1 MSFSGELEHLP
12 IVDVI
17 QLLHSSRKTGT
28 LCVRGGRGECQLVFN
43 EGYIT
48 SANHANTSVRIGKIL
63 VDMGAISRE
72 ACDAALNGQ
81 QDAGA
86 ARKPL
91 IATLIE
97 EGALKKEDAY
107 RGLRTLIEMT
117 VVEMLRWTKGTFT
130 LDVHSA
136 VISDEY
142 RYFPEM
148 LHQEIN
154 LDTQRVLMD
163 ALRIFDEEN
172 RDGEGDEP
180 AWEEDRS
187 LDAAFAPEPSP
198 SAATG
203 AIELSADDLG
213 LGDLDQLE
221 RKIPEVFASIEVID
235 PGAAHRK
242 LLDDL
247 WPSAGAAERGRM
259 VDFLTRL
266 APSAGSDFAEGSRGV
281 VFCGRDRLVRHGVM
295 TICKSL
301 DILSFT
307 TDDEQDLDL
316 ILEQSLRKGM
326 VPLLMLGAP
335 DEELPGWTALD
346 LIRLRRR
353 MRVRFPQ
360 LPVLQLSLEQDG
372 DFVLQSYQDG
382 VLAVIPRP
390 RDFAAGGELG
400 PMIWFFDVL
409 LAYLRDYFA
418 QRRNLAASDLGN
430 DLFVLRGLRDA
441 PELSQVLLRRLSEF
455 FPRGLTLI
463 VRGGE
468 LLSEKGVGF
477 SPGAERNPAP
487 VPRFTV
493 LPALDGTLRQVL
505 ANGQPYYGP
514 LADAALEEV
523 LRERLGA
530 PRDPSALLLPIISR
544 GRVIAVMY
552 GDFGPGE
559 AKAVPLDYLRVLAAQ
574 AGLVLENAI
583 YRRQLEKNT
592 GR

>member
-63 VDMGAISRE
+63 VDMGAVSRE
-72 ACDAALNGQ
+72 ACDAALSGQ
-81 QDAGA
+81 KDAGL

-180 AWEEDRS
+180 AWEDDQS
-187 LDAAFAPEPSP
+187 VDAAFAPEPS
-198 SAATG
+198 AATG
-203 AIELSADDLG
+203 AVELSADDLG

-221 RKIPEVFASIEVID
+221 RKIPEVFASIEVVD

-242 LLDDL
+242 LLDEL
-247 WPSAGAAERGRM
+247 WPAAGAADRGRM
-259 VDFLTRL
+259 VDFFTRL
-266 APSAGSDFAEGSRGV
+266 KPSAGSDFGGGSCGV

-307 TDDEQDLDL
+307 TDDEEDLDL

-346 LIRLRRR
+346 LMRLRRQKR
-353 MRVRFPQ
+353 DCFPQ
-360 LPVLQLSLEQDG
+360 LPVLQLALEQDG

-390 RDFAAGGELG
+390 RELAVGGEVG
-400 PMIWFFDVL
+400 PMIWFFEVL
-409 LAYLRDYFA
+409 HAYLRDYFA

-430 DLFVLRGLRDA
+430 DLLVLRGLRDA
-441 PELSQVLLRRLSEF
+441 PELSQVLLQRLSEF
-455 FPRGLTLI
+455 FHRGLTLI

-468 LLSEKGVGF
+468 LISEKGIGF
-477 SPGAERNPAP
+477 SGGTDRYPAP

-493 LPALDGTLRQVL
+493 SPAPDGTLRQVL
-505 ANGQPYYGP
+505 ASGQPHCGTLVDET
-514 LADAALEEV
+514 LAGALQEH
-523 LRERLGA
+523 LGA
-530 PRDPSALLLPIISR
+530 PRDPVALLLPIVSR
-544 GRVIAVMY
+544 GRVIAVIY
-552 GDFGPGE
+552 GDFGHSE
-559 AKAVPLDYLRVLAAQ
+559 ARAVPLDYLRVLAAQ

-583 YRRQLEKNT
+583 YRRQVEKNA

>member
-17 QLLHSSRKTGT
+17 QLLHSTRKSGT

-63 VDMGAISRE
+63 VDMGAVSRE
-72 ACDAALNGQ
+72 DCDAALNGQ

-91 IATLIE
+91 VATLIE
-97 EGALKKEDAY
+97 GGALKKEDAY

-130 LDVHSA
+130 LDVDSA

-172 RDGEGDEP
+172 RDGEGEEFD
-180 AWEEDRS
+180 WEENES
-187 LDAAFAPEPSP
+187 VDAAFAAESTAP
-198 SAATG
+198 TG
-203 AIELSADDLG
+203 AVELSADDLG

-221 RKIPEVFASIEVID
+221 RKIPEVFASIEVVD
-235 PGAAHRK
+235 PSAPHRK
-242 LLDDL
+242 LVDEL
-247 WPSAGAAERGRM
+247 WPAADAADRGRM
-259 VDFLTRL
+259 IDFLTQL
-266 APSAGSDFAEGSRGV
+266 APSAGSDFAGGSRGV
-281 VFCGRDRLVRHGVM
+281 VFCGRDHLVRHGVM

-307 TDDEQDLDL
+307 TDDEEDLDL

-346 LIRLRRR
+346 LIRLRRQKR
-353 MRVRFPQ
+353 DRFPQ
-360 LPVLQLSLEQDG
+360 LPVLQLALEQDG
-372 DFVLQSYQDG
+372 DFVLQTYQDG
-382 VLAVIPRP
+382 VLAVIPRL
-390 RDFAAGGELG
+390 AAGGEVG
-400 PMIWFFDVL
+400 PMIWFFEVL

-430 DLFVLRGLRDA
+430 DLLVLRGLRDA
-441 PELSQVLLRRLSEF
+441 PELSQVLLQRLSEF

-477 SPGAERNPAP
+477 TPGAERKPAP
-487 VPRFTV
+487 LPRFTV
-493 LPALDGTLRQVL
+493 LPAPEGTLRQVL
-505 ANGQPYYGP
+505 ASGRPFCGP
-514 LADAALEEV
+514 LADPALEET

-530 PRDPSALLLPIISR
+530 PRDPSALLLPIVSR
-544 GRVIAVMY
+544 GRVIAVIY
-552 GDFGPGE
+552 GDFGDGE
-559 AKAVPLDYLRVLAAQ
+559 ARAVPLDYLQVLAAQ

-583 YRRQLEKNT
+583 YRRQLEKNA

>member
-91 IATLIE
+91 VATLIE
-97 EGALKKEDAY
+97 EGVLNKEDAY

-172 RDGEGDEP
+172 RDGEGEEP
-180 AWEEDRS
+180 AWEEDETV
-187 LDAAFAPEPSP
+187 DAAFAPEPS
-198 SAATG
+198 AAPG
-203 AIELSADDLG
+203 VVELSADDLG
-213 LGDLDQLE
+213 LGELDQLE
-221 RKIPEVFASIEVID
+221 RKIPEVFASIEVVD
-235 PGAAHRK
+235 PSAPHRK
-242 LLDDL
+242 LLDEL
-247 WPSAGAAERGRM
+247 WPAAGAADRGRM

-266 APSAGSDFAEGSRGV
+266 APSTGSDFAGGSRGV

-307 TDDEQDLDL
+307 TDDEDDLDL

-335 DEELPGWTALD
+335 DEGLPGWTALD
-346 LIRLRRR
+346 LMNLRRQKR
-353 MRVRFPQ
+353 ARFPQ
-360 LPVLQLSLEQDG
+360 LPILQLALEQDG
-372 DFVLQSYQDG
+372 DFVLQSYQEG

-390 RDFAAGGELG
+390 RELAAGGEVG
-400 PMIWFFDVL
+400 PMIWFFEVL

-430 DLFVLRGLRDA
+430 DLLVLRGLRDA
-441 PELSQVLLRRLSEF
+441 PELSQVLLQRLSEF

-487 VPRFTV
+487 LPRFTV
-493 LPALDGTLRQVL
+493 LPSPEGSLRQVL
-505 ANGQPYYGP
+505 ANGRPYCGP
-514 LADAALEEV
+514 LADPPLEEV

-530 PRDPSALLLPIISR
+530 PRDPSALLLPIVSR
-544 GRVIAVMY
+544 GRVIAVIY
-552 GDFGPGE
+552 GDFGQDPTR
-559 AKAVPLDYLRVLAAQ
+559 AVPLDYLQVLAAQ

-583 YRRQLEKNT
+583 YRRQLEKT
-592 GR
+592 AGH

>member
-63 VDMGAISRE
+63 VDMGTISRE
-72 ACDAALNGQ
+72 ACDAALSGQ

-91 IATLIE
+91 VATLIE

-117 VVEMLRWTKGTFT
+117 VVEMLRWTKGTFI

-172 RDGEGDEP
+172 RDGEGDGS
-180 AWEEDRS
+180 AWDEDES
-187 LDAAFAPEPSP
+187 VAVFAPEPS
-198 SAATG
+198 AAAG
-203 AIELSADDLG
+203 VIELSADDLG
-213 LGDLDQLE
+213 LENLDQLE
-221 RKIPEVFASIEVID
+221 RKIPKVFASIEVVD
-235 PGAAHRK
+235 PGAAHRQ
-242 LLDDL
+242 LLAEL
-247 WPSAGAAERGRM
+247 WPAAAAVDRGRM
-259 VDFLTRL
+259 ADFLGRL
-266 APSAGSDFAEGSRGV
+266 APSAGSDFDGGSRGV

-316 ILEQSLRKGM
+316 ILEQSPRKGM
-326 VPLLMLGAP
+326 VPLLMLDAP
-335 DEELPGWTALD
+335 DEELPGWTAPD
-346 LIRLRRR
+346 LIRLRRQKR
-353 MRVRFPQ
+353 ARFPQ
-360 LPVLQLSLEQDG
+360 LPVLQLALEQDG

-390 RDFAAGGELG
+390 RELAAGGEVG
-400 PMIWFFDVL
+400 PMIWFFEVL

-418 QRRNLAASDLGN
+418 QRRNLAARDLGN
-430 DLFVLRGLRDA
+430 DLLVLRGLRDA
-441 PELSQVLLRRLSEF
+441 PELSQVLLQRLSEF

-477 SPGAERNPAP
+477 SPETERSPAP

-493 LPALDGTLRQVL
+493 LPSPDGTLRQVL
-505 ANGQPYYGP
+505 ENGQPYCGP

-523 LRERLGA
+523 LQKRLGS
-530 PRDPSALLLPIISR
+530 PRDPVAMLLPIVSR

-552 GDFGPGE
+552 GDFGDGE
-559 AKAVPLDYLRVLAAQ
+559 ARAVPLDYLRVLAVQ

-583 YRRQLEKNT
+583 YRRQLEKNA

>member
-72 ACDAALNGQ
+72 DCDAALNGQ

-91 IATLIE
+91 VATLIE

-172 RDGEGDEP
+172 RDGEGEEP
-180 AWEEDRS
+180 AWEEDES
-187 LDAAFAPEPSP
+187 VDAAFAAEP
-198 SAATG
+198 SAASS

-213 LGDLDQLE
+213 LGELDQLE
-221 RKIPEVFASIEVID
+221 RKIPEVFASIEVVD

-247 WPSAGAAERGRM
+247 WPAAGAADRGRM

-266 APSAGSDFAEGSRGV
+266 VPSAGSDFDGGSRGV

-307 TDDEQDLDL
+307 TDDEGDLDL

-346 LIRLRRR
+346 LIRLRRQKR
-353 MRVRFPQ
+353 ARFPQ
-360 LPVLQLSLEQDG
+360 LPVLQLALEQDG

-390 RDFAAGGELG
+390 RELAAGGEVG
-400 PMIWFFDVL
+400 PMIWFFEVL

-430 DLFVLRGLRDA
+430 DLLILRGLRDA
-441 PELSQVLLRRLSEF
+441 PELSQVLLQRLSEF

-477 SPGAERNPAP
+477 SPGTERSPAP

-493 LPALDGTLRQVL
+493 VPSSDGALRQVL
-505 ANGQPYYGP
+505 ASGQPFCGP

-523 LRERLGA
+523 LRERLSA
-530 PRDPSALLLPIISR
+530 PRDPAALLLPIVSR
-544 GRVIAVMY
+544 GRVIAVIY
-552 GDFGPGE
+552 GDFGDGE
-559 AKAVPLDYLRVLAAQ
+559 ARAVPLDYLQVLAAQ

-583 YRRQLEKNT
+583 YRRQLEKNA